1 MPGERRGIV
10 VIGTGTSIGIGLVTF
25 LVSTCVRFL
34 PFTTAVAL
42 TYAITVAITIFAV
55 WKWRTSPA
63 LKWDLSKPLLGL
75 VVTMLGIVLLVTIL
89 GYVSSVWY
97 ANSHENLL
105 IQLALTEHVTAGN
118 WPPVHPWEPDT
129 LQVYRF
135 GGQLW
140 AASISTST
148 GASVFTVGLAVT
160 VIAVLALLLGLIAA
174 LTLLSNKTTG
184 LVGAMLFAVAGP
196 QNFLALTKSPFGEFT
211 PSTAHALTIHRSRLL
226 QGYIHASS
234 FEQLV
239 SFSFTTLVGLSAAA
253 GVGAIA
259 LAIAQG
265 RARIL
270 PSLVIG
276 SAALAGMSVTSE
288 HLLPVM
294 AGMLFLGSLAL
305 SIAKQPKPAISLAG
319 LVGFGSIL
327 AVVPYG
333 PLATLLTPTPSSPR
347 SFLRLGL
354 DQLFTLPTR
363 ESLSPGS
370 QSLFFLTDPVPRVSL
385 IDPLMWKQFG
395 WVLVAI
401 AGSGIIAICRRR
413 PRLAIPGTGAL
424 LALLIPGIL
433 HDDLNPHNTA
443 RFTTVGI
450 LLASTALAIVIV
462 NLWRWRPATM
472 HIGRPIAVC
481 LTGLASGTWLVT
493 LGLLPSLVYQTESPV
508 LDQELSAASFTS
520 TLPYPQRALL
530 LPGPRTFAE
539 LNSSLYDGMH
549 KYAVTFGRLQVP
561 MGFDNL
567 GNRDR
572 YAALYAQAQDTLQ
585 ADDLAALSINL
596 LYVAPNLL
604 TAPQKDLI
612 QTALAKGTIQPIFQ
626 SSGGARML
634 YQVTPH
640 AAT

>member
-1 MPGERRGIV
+1 MPAERRGIV
-10 VIGTGTSIGIGLVTF
+10 LIGTGTSIGVGLIAF
-25 LVSTCVRFL
+25 LLSACARFF

-42 TYAITVAITIFAV
+42 TYAITGSITISAV
-55 WKWRTSPA
+55 WKWRRSPP
-63 LKWDLSKPLLGL
+63 LKWDLSKSVLGL
-75 VVTMLGIVLLVTIL
+75 VGTMLVIVLLVTVV
-89 GYVSSVWY
+89 GYISSVWH

-129 LQVYRF
+129 IQTYRF

-140 AASISTST
+140 AASISTTT
-148 GASVFTVGLAVT
+148 GAGVFTVGLAVT
-160 VIAVLALLLGLIAA
+160 VIAVLALLSGLVAA
-174 LTLLSNKTTG
+174 LTLLSDKITG

-196 QNFLALTKSPFGEFT
+196 QNFLALPKSPFGEFT
-211 PSTAHALTIHRSRLL
+211 LSTAHALTIHRSRLL
-226 QGYIHASS
+226 QGYVHASS

-239 SFSFTTLVGLSAAA
+239 SFNFTTLVGLSAAA
-253 GVGAIA
+253 GVGAIG

-276 SAALAGMSVTSE
+276 SVALAGMSVTSE

-294 AGMLFLGSLAL
+294 AGMLLLGALAL
-305 SIAKQPKPAISLAG
+305 LIAKRPRPAISLAG
-319 LVGFGSIL
+319 LVSFGSIL
-327 AVVPYG
+327 AVIPYG
-333 PLATLLTPTPSSPR
+333 PLAAMIPPTSSSPR
-347 SFLRLGL
+347 SFLRLAT

-363 ESLSPGS
+363 ESLSSGS

-401 AGSGIIAICRRR
+401 TGSSIIAICHRR
-413 PRLAIPGTGAL
+413 PRLAIPGIGAL

-462 NLWRWRPATM
+462 NLWRWRPATIR
-472 HIGRPIAVC
+472 IGRPIAIC
-481 LTGLASGTWLVT
+481 LTGLASGTWLVA
-493 LGLLPSLVYQTESPV
+493 LGLLPSLVYQTESLV
-508 LDQELSAASFTS
+508 LDQELSATSFTS
-520 TLPYPQRALL
+520 ALPYPQRALL

-567 GNRDR
+567 GDRDR
-572 YAALYAQAQDTLQ
+572 YAAPYAQAQDTLQ
-585 ADDLAALSINL
+585 ADDLAALSIDL

-604 TAPQKDLI
+604 TPLQKDLI
-612 QTALAKGTIQPIFQ
+612 KTALAKGTIQPLFQ
-626 SSGGARML
+626 SSGGARMI

-640 AAT
+640 AAS

>member
-1 MPGERRGIV
+1 MPAERRGIV
-10 VIGTGTSIGIGLVTF
+10 VIGTGTSIGIGLLTF
-25 LVSTCVRFL
+25 ILSTFARFL
-34 PFTTAVAL
+34 PYATAVAL
-42 TYAITVAITIFAV
+42 SYTITIPVAAFTV
-55 WKWRTSPA
+55 WKWRSSPV
-63 LKWDLSKPLLGL
+63 LKWDLSNRVLGVVGAVL
-75 VVTMLGIVLLVTIL
+75 VIVLLVTAV
-89 GYVSSVWY
+89 GYVSSIWH

-118 WPPVHPWEPDT
+118 WPPVNPWEPDT
-129 LQVYRF
+129 IQLYRF

-140 AASISTST
+140 AASISTVT
-148 GASVFTVGLAVT
+148 GAGVFTAGLAVT
-160 VIAVLALLLGLIAA
+160 VIAVFALLSGLAAA
-174 LTLLSNKTTG
+174 LTLISDRITG

-226 QGYIHASS
+226 QGYVHASS

-239 SFSFTTLVGLSAAA
+239 SFNFTTLVGLSAAA
-253 GVGAIA
+253 GVGAIS

-270 PSLVIG
+270 PSFVIG
-276 SAALAGMSVTSE
+276 SLALAGMSITSE

-294 AGMLFLGSLAL
+294 AGMLLLGTLTL
-305 SIAKQPKPAISLAG
+305 LMTKRPRPAIALAG
-319 LVGFGSIL
+319 LVSFGSIL
-327 AVVPYG
+327 ALIPYG
-333 PLATLLTPTPSSPR
+333 PLTTMLNPTSSTPR
-347 SFLRLGL
+347 SFLRLAT

-370 QSLFFLTDPVPRVSL
+370 VSLFFLTDPVPRVSL

-395 WVLVAI
+395 WALVAI
-401 AGSGIIAICRRR
+401 TGSFIIAIFHRR

-433 HDDLNPHNTA
+433 RDDLNPHNTA

-450 LLASTALAIVIV
+450 LLASTALAIVLIH
-462 NLWRWRPATM
+462 LWRWRRADI

-481 LTGLASGTWLVT
+481 LAGLASGTWLVA
-493 LGLLPSLVYQTESPV
+493 LGLLPSLVYQTENPV

-520 TLPYPQRALL
+520 KLPYPQRALL

-539 LNSSLYDGMH
+539 LNSSLYGGMH
-549 KYAVTFGRLQVP
+549 KYAVTFGRLHVP

-567 GNRDR
+567 GQRDR
-572 YAALYAQAQDTLQ
+572 YTAQYAKAQETLQ
-585 ADDLAALSINL
+585 ADDLAALSIDL

-604 TAPQKDLI
+604 SPVQKDLV
-612 QTALAKGTIQPIFQ
+612 QTAIDQGTIQPVFQ
-626 SSGGARML
+626 SSAGARMI
-634 YQVTPH
+634 YRVTTH
-640 AAT
+640 AAS